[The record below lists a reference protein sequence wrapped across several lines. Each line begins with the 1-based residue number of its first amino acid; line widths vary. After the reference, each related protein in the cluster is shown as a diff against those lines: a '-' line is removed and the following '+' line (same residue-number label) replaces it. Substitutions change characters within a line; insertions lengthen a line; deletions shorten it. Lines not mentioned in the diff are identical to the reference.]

1 MPEAEVESELKP
13 EQQGGS
19 SISSSVPSALI
30 LHSLLHEL
38 PTNPRPLVGQ
48 PLPALVPHLKM
59 ADSHQ
64 KETGPIQYNT
74 FLNTSYKKP
83 RKINICTPF
92 FHSLLL
98 FIMRYFAGS
107 GDLDVKRF

>member
-1 MPEAEVESELKP
+1 VLVTISDHTNEGRIVNRLIVKCFESKATMPEAEVESELKP

-74 FLNTSYKKP
+74 FLNTSYKNQEK
-83 RKINICTPF
+83 
-92 FHSLLL
+92 
-98 FIMRYFAGS
+98 
-107 GDLDVKRF
+107 